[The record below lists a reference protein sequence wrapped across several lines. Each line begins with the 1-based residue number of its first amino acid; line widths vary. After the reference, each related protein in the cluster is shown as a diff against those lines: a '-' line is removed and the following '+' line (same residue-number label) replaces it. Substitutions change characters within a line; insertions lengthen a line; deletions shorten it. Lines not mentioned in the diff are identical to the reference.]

1 MSTSVQVSKRLITVS
16 DYHKMGEA
24 GILPEKGIELINGE
38 IIEMSPIGSRHA
50 AMVDKTS
57 NLLTH
62 LLFRKAII
70 RVQNPIGIN
79 PISEP
84 EPDIAILKYQSDFYK
99 NKHPQPEDVL
109 LVIEIADTTTTYDR
123 EVKLPLYAEAGIRE
137 YWLVNLKKE
146 QIEVH
151 TEPLGNDYQSR
162 KLVNK
167 TGNLILPVTG
177 ETISAQ
183 ELF

>member
-1 MSTSVQVSKRLITVS
+1 M

-24 GILPEKGIELINGE
+24 GILPERGIELINGE
-38 IIEMSPIGSRHA
+38 IIEMSPIGSRDA
-50 AMVDKTS
+50 ATVDRIS

-79 PISEP
+79 HISEP
-84 EPDIAILKYQSDFYK
+84 EPDISILKYQPDFYK
-99 NKHPQPEDVL
+99 NKHPQPEVVL
-109 LVIEIADTTTTYDR
+109 LEIEVADTSISYDR
-123 EVKLPLYAEAGIRE
+123 EVKLPLYAGAGIRE
-137 YWLVNLKKE
+137 YWLINLGKE

-151 TEPLGNDYQSR
+151 TEPVGNDYQSR

-177 ETISAQ
+177 GTISAQ
-183 ELF
+183 DLF